1 MANAQNDSMRLIT
14 LAQGLLNLNTLG
26 IAWVQLLVPLANFF
40 SIVLVARILDTHSTN
55 IFMLLYVTAWFAAGF
70 SDFGLRN
77 TVYIESSKKSHDAL
91 LDYIGSIYSL
101 RIVMG
106 FSVVVCFTMYC
117 YVVTR
122 QPLLMCVMFGFISG
136 NMYSADPG
144 VQILRGRL
152 LAKYEIVYSTIEK
165 GGLVAI
171 LITMKFFH
179 LSGLLW
185 VVMAFLFVSI
195 VRLVL
200 VYVTIRD
207 RIGRFK
213 LSLVRR
219 SSLKILKIN
228 LHVGMILLLFILLRK
243 FPVIFSPYLGLNEDI
258 AVVAI
263 ILQVLQSAEFFPA
276 VIAFA
281 VIPSMFHGNSANWG
295 RAENSRNILLMNVLG
310 GIVATAFLS
319 IFSRPILSLFGPEYA
334 RGVPLLLASSF
345 VLPFMFVN
353 QTIRHLAIAHNYVIV
368 LLFCVLIGCLIEIGI
383 LIVVVDYFGFH
394 GAIFGFAIAECILFA
409 LLIIV
414 FYHRLMR

>member
-1 MANAQNDSMRLIT
+1 MRLIT
-14 LAQGLLNLNTLG
+14 LAQGLLNVNTLG
-26 IAWVQLLVPLANFF
+26 IVWVQLLLPLANFF

-77 TVYIESSKKSHDAL
+77 TVYIESSKKSDDAL

-106 FSVVVCFTMYC
+106 FIVVVGFTIYC

-122 QPLLMCVMFGFISG
+122 QPLLICVVFGFISG

-152 LAKYEIVYSTIEK
+152 LAKYEIAYSTIER

-179 LSGLLW
+179 LSGFLW
-185 VVMAFLFVSI
+185 VVIAFLFVSI

-200 VYVTIRD
+200 VYLTIRA
-207 RIGRFK
+207 RIGRFR

-219 SSLKILKIN
+219 SWVKILKIN

-243 FPVIFSPYLGLNEDI
+243 FPVILSPYLGLNEDI

-281 VIPSMFHGNSANWG
+281 VIPSMFHGNSSSWG
-295 RAENSRNILLMNVLG
+295 RAENSRNILLVNVLG

-319 IFSRPILSLFGPEYA
+319 IFCRPILSLFGPEYA
-334 RGVPLLLASSF
+334 RGVHLLFVSSF

-353 QTIRHLAIAHNYVIV
+353 QTIRHLAIAHNYVMV
-368 LLFCVLIGCLIEIGI
+368 LLFCVLIGCLSEISI
-383 LIVVVDYFGFH
+383 LIVAVDNIGLN
-394 GAIFGFAIAECILFA
+394 GAVLGFAIAEFILCA

-414 FYHRLMR
+414 FYERLMR